1 MKRNQTGKQHPASAH
16 AIEYIPTARVLAIMD
31 ANTFDIVRVFLAD
44 SVPSA
49 EGEEGYCALSRKVGS
64 VNGGALPK
72 KPLFVFYNNYDGTI
86 GRGIIRRIIRAC
98 VTFQA
103 SFIRTGDPSACRPM
117 GLRDI
122 AAFTG
127 IGESVI
133 SRATRNVRI
142 VAPSGVFTL
151 NSTDP
156 SLDLPSLFD
165 EGAARTDGTK
175 CGRKA
180 VLAAL
185 RRMADGE
192 DPSNASTDEDFAAA
206 LSREGFDIARRTV
219 VKYRAF
225 LGIPKWSERRRGA

>member
-98 VTFQA
+98 ITFQA

-127 IGESVI
+127 IGD
-133 SRATRNVRI
+133 
-142 VAPSGVFTL
+142 APS
-151 NSTDP
+151 
-156 SLDLPSLFD
+156 
-165 EGAARTDGTK
+165 
-175 CGRKA
+175 
-180 VLAAL
+180 
-185 RRMADGE
+185 RR
-192 DPSNASTDEDFAAA
+192 AAA
-206 LSREGFDIARRTV
+206 SSSAASDAPEEWTSR
-219 VKYRAF
+219 
-225 LGIPKWSERRRGA
+225 S